1 MVLPLSTPGSC
12 CGHNLNMHSGNGL
25 EGTCLVCS
33 CVGFVPDME
42 DQMAKM
48 ISGPQCQARYVW
60 EDRDAPPLQCELDRG
75 HLGEQDHKHG
85 DIRWT
90 DTIAHYPDVHEVLK
104 TLRDSVRVTAP
115 GTARDSQVGG
125 DHYAKHKIQH
135 WDIVEEYGLNY
146 FEGAVV
152 KYVLRHRDKNGVQD
166 LKKARHTLDRL
177 IEIEEA
183 RSAER
188 TGDQ

>member
-90 DTIAHYPDVHEVLK
+90 DTIALYPDVHEVLK
-104 TLRDSVRVTAP
+104 TLRDSTASVTMR
-115 GTARDSQVGG
+115 GTRRSSARARDVTDS
-125 DHYAKHKIQH
+125 
-135 WDIVEEYGLNY
+135 IVSASATAASSASNESAQTATTISC
-146 FEGAVV
+146 F
-152 KYVLRHRDKNGVQD
+152 VLKW
-166 LKKARHTLDRL
+166 
-177 IEIEEA
+177 
-183 RSAER
+183 
-188 TGDQ
+188 